1 MTAAEWRF
9 PPAARSV
16 VEARR
21 RVTQALE
28 DWELIA
34 LCDAV
39 VLLTSELVTNA
50 VLHARTPVTVAVT
63 REGDGVRVSV
73 TDGSHV
79 TPARRRSSATAT
91 TGRGLQLLETLA
103 DHWAV
108 DTDTDGT
115 TVWFTVS
122 GERDPWDGVTDMYDE
137 AEL

>member
-1 MTAAEWRF
+1 MATEWRF
-9 PPAARSV
+9 HPAARSV

-21 RVTQALE
+21 RVSEALQE
-28 DWELIA
+28 WHLVA

-50 VLHARTPVTVAVT
+50 VLHARTPVTVTVT

-73 TDGSHV
+73 ADGSHV
-79 TPARRRSSATAT
+79 TPARRRTSATAT
-91 TGRGLQLLETLA
+91 TGRGLQLLDKLA

-108 DTDTDGT
+108 DTDSHGK

-122 GERDPWDGVTDMYDE
+122 GDRDPWEHVGDIFGE